1 MPNVRIVADPGEL
14 ASVGAE
20 EIVDGIRRAA
30 GANRPFRIALAGGR
44 TPRGVYERLAATDGA
59 GDGAVDW
66 SRTHVFWGDE
76 RAVPPDDPDSNYRMA
91 REALLTH
98 VPVPVRQVHR
108 IQGDRPDPGDAAAAY
123 EREIRDAFHL
133 APGEWPR
140 FDLVLLGLGEDGHV
154 ASLFPGSDAVE
165 ERRHLVVAP
174 FVERL
179 GVRRISLTFPVIN
192 HAACVLFLVSGAAKA
207 GILRAVIQGD
217 DGPGRYPAQRVQPDS
232 GSVVWLVDRAAA
244 ARLSV
249 HA

>member
-1 MPNVRIVADPGEL
+1 MPDVRIVADPGEL
-14 ASVGAE
+14 ASVGAA

-30 GANRPFRIALAGGR
+30 GASRPFRIALAGGR
-44 TPRGVYERLAATDGA
+44 TPRGVYERLAATDGAA

-76 RAVPPDDPDSNYRMA
+76 RAVPPDDPDSNYRIPA
-91 REALLTH
+91 
-98 VPVPVRQVHR
+98 
-108 IQGDRPDPGDAAAAY
+108 DRPDPGEAAAAY

-154 ASLFPGSDAVE
+154 ASLFPGSAAVE
-165 ERRHLVVAP
+165 EQRHLVVAP

-179 GVRRISLTFPVIN
+179 GTHRISLTFPVIN

-217 DGPGRYPAQRVQPDS
+217 DGPGRYPAQRVQPES